1 MNKIILVNSSKK
13 QIHVD
18 KFCRPFPFS
27 PSIIQKNTFF
37 IKVFLKLFGSL
48 RHTCSTQE
56 AEQVLSASADP
67 DR

>member
-1 MNKIILVNSSKK
+1 MNKIILVSSSKK

-27 PSIIQKNTFF
+27 PSIIQKKTFF
-37 IKVFLKLFGSL
+37 IKVFLKLSGSL

-56 AEQVLSASADP
+56 AEQVLTASTDT